1 MPTITFDLVT
11 DDPKNDE
18 IVVYLVEGGPWND
31 ALNERLKRLQGRLY
45 DAFDAVVDGALASKY
60 PESKGRRIRIQI
72 DCHKSPPE
80 TVLNLVKKFANFI
93 HDSDEY
99 QNAIKK
105 SSFVEDVRVVNGAD
119 FGRHLGSP

>member
-18 IVVYLVEGGPWND
+18 FVVYLVEGGPWND
-31 ALNERLKRLQGRLY
+31 ALNERLRRLQGRLY
-45 DAFDAVVDGALASKY
+45 DAFDAVVDGALASEY

-80 TVLNLVKKFANFI
+80 TVLNLVRKFANFI
-93 HDSDEY
+93 HNSDEY

-119 FGRHLGSP
+119 FGRHLGLA